1 MQIAS
6 PNEEKKASTSMVGS
20 KDSKSSSIKLGSMGS
35 KDNNAKRPHEST
47 PLQPLGFLSGDKKQ
61 SNEVSFTP

>member
-1 MQIAS
+1 
-6 PNEEKKASTSMVGS
+6 MVGS